1 MAFMDTQPAPMDA
14 LEGIDP
20 YAAFRIESP
29 REVLSLMRQLMEGS
43 TPIHLSA
50 PGGVSFATALWT
62 VDSASQRLAFQAELT
77 NPHLQALVESD
88 EVTAVSYLDAVK
100 LQFDLQ
106 HLMLVRGTKS
116 CALQTEL
123 PRRLYRF
130 QRRQAYRVR
139 TLERSS
145 PVALL
150 RHPSLPDMQLSLR
163 VLDVS
168 IGGCAL
174 WLPEDTPPLA
184 AGLTLHSVRLE
195 LDPDTRFNATL
206 HVHHISSIQPQT
218 RGRRLGCELVNLD
231 GHAERALQRYIDQT
245 QKRRRLLSVG

>member
-1 MAFMDTQPAPMDA
+1 MAFMDTQPAPMDG
-14 LEGIDP
+14 LDGIDP
-20 YAAFRIESP
+20 YAAFRIEAP
-29 REVLSLMRQLMEGS
+29 REILSLMRQLMEGS
-43 TPIHLSA
+43 TPVHMTA
-50 PGGVSFATALWT
+50 PGGAALSTAVWT
-62 VDSASQRLAFQAELT
+62 VDSAGQRLAFQAEDHPQL
-77 NPHLQALVESD
+77 HALIESD

-106 HLMLVRGTKS
+106 HLMLVRGARS
-116 CALQTEL
+116 CALQAQL

-150 RHPSLPDMQLSLR
+150 RHPSVPDIQLTLR

-174 WLPEDTPPLA
+174 LLPDDMPPLA
-184 AGLTLHSVRLE
+184 AGLTLHAVRLE
-195 LDPDTRFNATL
+195 LDPDTRFSATL
-206 HVHHISSIQPQT
+206 HVHHISAIQPHT
-218 RGRRLGCELVNLD
+218 RGARLGCELVKLD
-231 GHAERALQRYIDQT
+231 GAAERALQRYIDQT
-245 QKRRRLLSVG
+245 QKRRRLLSL